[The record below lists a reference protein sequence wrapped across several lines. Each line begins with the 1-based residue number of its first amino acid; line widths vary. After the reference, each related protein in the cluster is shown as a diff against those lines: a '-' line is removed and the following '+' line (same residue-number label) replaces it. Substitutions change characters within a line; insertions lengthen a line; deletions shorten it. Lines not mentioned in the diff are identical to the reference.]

1 MVVLA
6 CDRDTFNTEYRPEH
20 QQVLKSK
27 SAQPGMLFELD
38 AVKVLFSSETFS
50 HLRMILRSVVDTVQ
64 ITPFSVTQSM
74 LSKVLEAIRMILS

>member
-6 CDRDTFNTEYRPEH
+6 CDRDRLNWPEH

-27 SAQPGMLFELD
+27 SAQPGMLFELEPL
-38 AVKVLFSSETFS
+38 KVLFSSETFS
-50 HLRMILRSVVDTVQ
+50 HLRMILQSVEDTVQ

-74 LSKVLEAIRMILS
+74 LSKVLEAIRMILL